1 MRKNLLFFFTSLL
14 ILSCKNSDHPLNYLP
29 DDSDFGDFY
38 VLALSP
44 DPVGNNQDIADL
56 TDNVLRTGAYYS
68 GGCEDH
74 HFNLFFK
81 LESTSK
87 ANLWIVHN
95 ANNDMCEAYI
105 WESLEF
111 DLPAELKDI
120 SEILL
125 LHPGPTSPEK
135 LR

>member
-1 MRKNLLFFFTSLL
+1 MRKNLLLFITTLL
-14 ILSCKNSDHPLNYLP
+14 ILSCNNLDHPLNYLP

-38 VLALSP
+38 VLALPPNS
-44 DPVGNNQDIADL
+44 DGDNQILVELNDG
-56 TDNVLRTGAYYS
+56 VLRTGAYYS

-74 HFNLFFK
+74 HFKLFFR
-81 LESTSK
+81 LSSTSK

-105 WESLEF
+105 WEPLEF

-120 SEILL
+120 LELFL